1 MAQGL
6 FTTGFTRPEVV
17 AIQTK
22 AKTMLI
28 EGKTV
33 MSWNDGGTSATKQF
47 VLPIREVLEECKFAL
62 EHPHL
67 LDDSPNQ
74 RRMRKSIR
82 AGFSGYMQK

>member
-6 FTTGFTRPEVV
+6 FTTGFTRPEVI

-33 MSWNDGGTSATKQF
+33 MSWNDGGTSASKQF
-47 VLPIREVLEECKFAL
+47 VLPVSEVLDECKFAL

-67 LDDSPNQ
+67 LDDSPSP
-74 RRMRKSIR
+74 RRMRKSVR
-82 AGFSGYMQK
+82 AGFSGYMPK